1 LKGAKVSDLPFE
13 EPTDIKLIINLRTA
27 RSLGIVI
34 PQNVLIRADE
44 VIE

>member
-1 LKGAKVSDLPFE
+1 LKGAKVAELPFQ
-13 EPTDIKLIINLRTA
+13 EPKDIKLVVNRRTA

-34 PQNVLIRADE
+34 PPAVLIRADE